1 MIEYYIVLAQI
12 GAGIAVGIS
21 LTSLIAT
28 WYMHRKER
36 EHWDFMYSSL
46 EARLAILEAELD
58 RHLEER

>member
-1 MIEYYIVLAQI
+1 MIEYYIVLAQVM
-12 GAGIAVGIS
+12 AGIALGIS
-21 LTSLIAT
+21 LTCLVGT

-58 RHLEER
+58 RHLEEK